1 MSVRFHATTVGLLAA
16 LVLSTPAAAQFSDP
30 PLLDKPQAGYYV

>member
-1 MSVRFHATTVGLLAA
+1 MSVRFHATTLGLLAA
-16 LVLSTPAAAQFSDP
+16 LVLSTPAAAQLGDP